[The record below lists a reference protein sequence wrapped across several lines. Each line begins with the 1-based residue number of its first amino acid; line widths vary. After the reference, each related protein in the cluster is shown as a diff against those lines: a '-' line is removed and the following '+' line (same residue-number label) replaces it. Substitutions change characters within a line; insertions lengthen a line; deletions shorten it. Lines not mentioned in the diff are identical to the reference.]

1 MERTDQDTDAIRSLR
16 MRDVS
21 ALFESSTFPLTTET
35 VLEEFGNVEI
45 EYPRGSEPLRAI
57 LERSGHET
65 YESQNILELAILNG
79 VRRDAVGRPRYS
91 DRGDERNETLDRPIQ
106 SF

>member
-1 MERTDQDTDAIRSLR
+1 MVHIDQDTDTIRSVQVR
-16 MRDVS
+16 EAS
-21 ALFESSTFPLTTET
+21 ELFKSTMFPTTTET
-35 VLEEFGNVEI
+35 ILEEFGDVEI

-57 LERSGHET
+57 LERSGYET
-65 YESQNILELAILNG
+65 YESRDILELAILNG

-91 DRGDERNETLDRPIQ
+91 DRGDERNEAFNRPIQ

>member
-1 MERTDQDTDAIRSLR
+1 MGRTDQDTDEIRSLR
-16 MRDVS
+16 MRNVS
-21 ALFESSTFPLTTET
+21 ELFERSTFPLTTET
-35 VLEEFGNVEI
+35 VLEEFGDIEI

-65 YESQNILELAILNG
+65 YESRNILELAILNG

-91 DRGDERNETLDRPIQ
+91 DRGDERNQEFDRSIQ

>member
-1 MERTDQDTDAIRSLR
+1 MGQIDQDTDQVQSLR
-16 MRDVS
+16 VEKAS
-21 ALFESSTFPLTTET
+21 ALFKQTTFPTTTET
-35 VLEEFGNVEI
+35 VIDEFGNVEL

-65 YESQNILELAILNG
+65 YVSRNMLESAILNG

-91 DRGDERNETLDRPIQ
+91 DRGDERDEAFNRPIQ

>member
-1 MERTDQDTDAIRSLR
+1 MERTDRDTEEIRSLR
-16 MRDVS
+16 MGDVS
-21 ALFESSTFPLTTET
+21 ELFESSAFPTTTET
-35 VLEEFGNVEI
+35 VLEEFGDVEI
-45 EYPRGSEPLRAI
+45 EYPRGSEPLGAI

-65 YESQNILELAILNG
+65 YESRNILELAIFNG

-91 DRGDERNETLDRPIQ
+91 DRGDERNQEFDRSIQ